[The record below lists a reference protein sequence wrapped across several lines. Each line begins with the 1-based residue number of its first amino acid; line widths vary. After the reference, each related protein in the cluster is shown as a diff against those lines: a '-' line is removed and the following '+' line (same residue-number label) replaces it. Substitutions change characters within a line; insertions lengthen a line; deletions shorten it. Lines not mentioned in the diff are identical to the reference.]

1 MVLERYLD
9 YCDWL
14 FSDKAFAVNADNW
27 WGELTLHQNSL
38 AQGFYLR
45 IGFNK
50 RILFASRS

>member
-14 FSDKAFAVNADNW
+14 FSDKAFAVDADNW

-45 IGFNK
+45 IGFNE